1 MLFLLP
7 EDKVDHLAG
16 EQDNQTELNSVFMQM
31 FPCIAPNWYEV
42 DNMTENH
49 PYQGLKWNFFWECQT
64 MT

>member
-31 FPCIAPNWYEV
+31 FPCIAPN
-42 DNMTENH
+42 
-49 PYQGLKWNFFWECQT
+49 
-64 MT
+64 